1 MQRFIVGTGRCGS
14 TLLSRMLA
22 ESPHLLSLSEF
33 FNGLDMSER
42 FAPDPID
49 GETLA
54 ELIGREQPVIT
65 AVIKRGY
72 PVEEVTYPF
81 ADDNEARGPLGRYR
95 RGDALPWLLVSM
107 LPQLAQP
114 PDRLFD
120 ELIVFARARSE
131 ASPRDHYLAL
141 FDWLAERMGRHF
153 WVERSGS
160 SIDYAAELVRL
171 YPEARF
177 VHLHRSGPEVALSM
191 REHHAYR
198 LPISLIYDTPLA
210 DGRPVSELPA
220 LDFESAP
227 KPGDTLSRILEAH
240 PPAEYF
246 GRYWSDQIMR
256 GQPAL
261 ARLPDDR
268 VLQVTF
274 EEMVSDPVP
283 VLRQIARF
291 FDLAHD
297 TSGADWIPRA
307 AGLVTG
313 IPRLR
318 LPDLSDSETANLL
331 SACAPGNRLLL
342 RT

>member
-72 PVEEVTYPF
+72 PVEEVIYPF
-81 ADDNEARGPLGRYR
+81 ADDNEARSPLGRYR
-95 RGDALPWLLVSM
+95 RGEALPWLLVSM
-107 LPQLAQP
+107 LPALDEP
-114 PDRLFD
+114 PDQLFD
-120 ELIVFARARSE
+120 ELIAFAKARSQ

-141 FDWLAERMGRHF
+141 FDWLAERMGRPL

-198 LPISLIYDTPLA
+198 LPISLIYDAPLA
-210 DGRPVSELPA
+210 DGRSLSELPA
-220 LDFESAP
+220 PDFESAA
-227 KPGDTLSRILEAH
+227 KPGDTVSRILEAR

-261 ARLPDDR
+261 ARLSSDR
-268 VLQVTF
+268 VLEVTF

-291 FDLAHD
+291 FDLPHD
-297 TSGADWIPRA
+297 TSEADWIPRA

-342 RT
+342 GT